1 MTVDR
6 EEEPRF
12 FVLEYVTITRDPRT
26 QLVVAIGGDERA
38 AGILQTTGGFVSAP
52 GPRGPYHRQP
62 HSLPVDQQRAG
73 ATAAAHALLLAGVS
87 VHLDPSLNTLTAP
100 GGDRQAAQRY
110 LGQLA
115 ERAHAAVD
123 DREVAAVLTEI
134 AAPHQGLLPQMV
146 QALIGTWATW
156 TQRSETAGEDPALAE
171 QLMNTTSS
179 LSRHSCQIRQIRDH
193 AARAHPSAQTPAPR
207 APTTAPAQ
215 PTAPLTKRL
224 ATRGV

>member
-1 MTVDR
+1 MSADG
-6 EEEPRF
+6 EEPRF
-12 FVLEYVTITRDPRT
+12 SVLEYVTITRDPGT
-26 QLVVAIGGDERA
+26 QLVVAIGGTDRA

-100 GGDRQAAQRY
+100 GGDRQAAQCY
-110 LGQLA
+110 LDQLT
-115 ERAHAAVD
+115 ERAHVAVD
-123 DREVAAVLTEI
+123 DREVATVLAEI
-134 AAPHQGLLPQMV
+134 AAPHEGLLPRLV

-156 TQRSETAGEDPALAE
+156 TQRAEAAGEDPALAE
-171 QLMNTTSS
+171 ELMDTTSA
-179 LSRHSCQIRQIRDH
+179 LARHSWQIQQIRDD
-193 AARAHPSAQTPAPR
+193 ATRARPSALR
-207 APTTAPAQ
+207 APTAAPAQ
-215 PTAPLTKRL
+215 PTAAVRLAKRS